1 LSLSTTA
8 RHHFGPSRLPHTATL
23 YPVDTHVERQR
34 ERSPACGCRELGPPL
49 GGGRCGST
57 ARIRRREEEEEL
69 EEEDVMDPPMGYFVM
84 RICHLEV
91 RPTA

>member
-8 RHHFGPSRLPHTATL
+8 RHHFGPSRLPHTAAL

-34 ERSPACGCRELGPPL
+34 ERSPACSCRELGPPL

-57 ARIRRREEEEEL
+57 ARIRRLEELEEENV
-69 EEEDVMDPPMGYFVM
+69 EEEDVMDPPMGYFAM
-84 RICHLEV
+84 RIRHL
-91 RPTA
+91 